1 MIFKNKNINL
11 VNEIQKFVSKLPNQL
26 RKNGK
31 NFKYVAL
38 LPSGQTLCKNIDDVN
53 FTLIDLDLAT
63 ASLNFVE
70 QSINDNFDVC
80 QELSSYTGTYL
91 IDTKY
96 INFKNCK
103 RIKETDFYSVE
114 QYKLNDGKFQKIENS
129 ELCLIFARFDKNGDF
144 ILKC

>member
-11 VNEIQKFVSKLPNQL
+11 VSEIQKFVSKLPNQL
-26 RKNGK
+26 RQNGK

-38 LPSGQTLCKNIDDVN
+38 LPSGQTLCKNIDDSKY
-53 FTLIDLDLAT
+53 TLIDTNLET
-63 ASLNFVE
+63 ASLNFIE
-70 QSINDNFDVC
+70 QSVNDNFDVC

-103 RIKETDFYSVE
+103 RIKETNFYSVE
-114 QYKLNDGKFQKIENS
+114 QFILIDGKFKKIENS
-129 ELCLIFARFDKNGDF
+129 ELCLIFARFDKNGNF